1 MQSLRRPTPY
11 TARPL
16 GPALYKYTV
25 PNFGRFAFMSD
36 YSDPVPCLTAS
47 CYMMEI
53 TFTHSV
59 YAITK
64 DEILSLFCP
73 PVEVINNSHN
83 ARFARFCVLDLF
95 DKHYF

>member
-1 MQSLRRPTPY
+1 
-11 TARPL
+11 
-16 GPALYKYTV
+16 
-25 PNFGRFAFMSD
+25 MSD